1 MKSFWIAADV
11 EENGKGYAFAFK
23 VSEYDNLKCRLAGIQ
38 NLYNANIMPSKKAAL
53 KIVSVWNDAHKACGN
68 YMFAES

>member
-23 VSEYDNLKCRLAGIQ
+23 VSENDNLKYRLADIQ
-38 NLYNANIMPSKKAAL
+38 NLYSAYIMPSKKAAS
-53 KIVSVWNDAHKACGN
+53 KVVTVWNDAHKACGN